1 VGNIEIAIFKH
12 CGQQVAISHRTIH
25 IIIHILPCMA
35 IGSNHRMGM
44 IFVAV
49 DTQIHTALDL
59 RAQWLPCKEVTEL

>member
-1 VGNIEIAIFKH
+1 
-12 CGQQVAISHRTIH
+12 
-25 IIIHILPCMA
+25 MA